1 MDLNEFV
8 FRDDAVEALGAGTEV
23 DDDPTTTGETFDSL
37 TPAKI
42 GLAAISSA
50 ALGLVLGHVTKSL

>member
-1 MDLNEFV
+1 MDLNEFI
-8 FRDDAVEALGAGTEV
+8 FRDDAVEALGTSAEV
-23 DDDPTTTGETFDSL
+23 DDTAAAEDTFESL

-50 ALGLVLGHVTKSL
+50 ALGLVLGHVTKGL